1 MPRVEL
7 DPPVRR
13 VQGGQT
19 GWDPPDSEAH
29 WVRLRV
35 LPVSQVLL
43 ETRAPRGL
51 CSEVPRGTSDPPA
64 ERGPRVSPGML
75 EERQAL
81 RGLKDR
87 PDQLARRGSLKG
99 LDSRVRRGT
108 PGLHPLGRQVQ
119 RDRMA
124 RPEIQGR
131 LA

>member
-19 GWDPPDSEAH
+19 GWDPLGSEAH

-35 LPVSQVLL
+35 LPASQVLL

-51 CSEVPRGTSDPPA
+51 CSEVPRGTSDPPG
-64 ERGPRVSPGML
+64 ERDPLVLLGKW
-75 EERQAL
+75 EEKRDLQ
-81 RGLKDR
+81 GLKDQ
-87 PDQLARRGSLKG
+87 PDQLARRDSSKG

-108 PGLHPLGRQVQ
+108 
-119 RDRMA
+119 
-124 RPEIQGR
+124 
-131 LA
+131 